1 MRFFRYALPATA
13 VLFALAMV
21 LGTST
26 RLLAEP
32 RPPTFDTLESLVRR
46 FFARPGDPK
55 KPQLLTQ
62 SQVHNLLEE
71 LRGMHIQIP
80 GRHQIVRT
88 FPHDKE
94 FFSRFVLSELAHDPA
109 ERFPDDP
116 TFLFQRIDAMC
127 TSHDSLR
134 HFMRLVAEGKTF
146 ELKWIEKEPLF
157 PPLEGLVTQD
167 FLTEHGLLNA
177 DEMAP
182 RRRNYTIDHLLE
194 LLRAANN
201 PERVTAN
208 SPNSLDAL
216 GR

>member
-1 MRFFRYALPATA
+1 MRFLRYRLLA
-13 VLFALAMV
+13 VTFSLVLTTV
-21 LGTST
+21 LGINA
-26 RLLAEP
+26 RLSAEP
-32 RPPTFDTLESLVRR
+32 RPPTFETLEDLVRQ
-46 FFARPGDPK
+46 FFARAGDPQ

-71 LRGMHIQIP
+71 LRGMHILIP

-94 FFSRFVLSELAHDPA
+94 FFSRFVLSELSHEPA
-109 ERFPDDP
+109 EQFPQDP

-134 HFMRLVAEGKTF
+134 HFMRIAAEGKTF
-146 ELKWIEKEPLF
+146 ELEWTEKESLF
-157 PPLEGLVTQD
+157 PPLEDLVTEDFLKEYGLV
-167 FLTEHGLLNA
+167 NA
-177 DEMAP
+177 DEVGP

-194 LLRAANN
+194 LLQTSYN
-201 PERVTAN
+201 PGRVTAN
-208 SPNSLDAL
+208 SPSSLDAL

>member
-1 MRFFRYALPATA
+1 MRLLRYRLLAVSFSLAL
-13 VLFALAMV
+13 MIV
-21 LGTST
+21 LGVDA
-26 RLLAEP
+26 RLPAEP
-32 RPPTFDTLESLVRR
+32 RPPTYETLEDLVRQ
-46 FFARPGDPK
+46 FFARADDPQ

-94 FFSRFVLSELAHDPA
+94 FFSRFVLSELSHEPA
-109 ERFPDDP
+109 ETFPKDP
-116 TFLFQRIDAMC
+116 TFLLQRIDAMC

-134 HFMRLVAEGKTF
+134 HFMRLAAEGKSF
-146 ELKWIEKEPLF
+146 EPEWTQKGLLF
-157 PPLEGLVTQD
+157 PPLEALVTQD
-167 FLTEHGLLNA
+167 FLKEYGLINA
-177 DEMAP
+177 DEASP

-194 LLRAANN
+194 VLRASYN
-201 PERVTAN
+201 PEKVTAN
-208 SPNSLDAL
+208 SLDAF